1 MSKIEELYFKGFTLE
16 RLKAARKKIARE
28 QKYNHGD
35 CYVLRI
41 FNGKTLKINKRKID
55 REIERR
61 TKIDTSENP

>member
-1 MSKIEELYFKGFTLE
+1 MSKIEELYFKGITLE